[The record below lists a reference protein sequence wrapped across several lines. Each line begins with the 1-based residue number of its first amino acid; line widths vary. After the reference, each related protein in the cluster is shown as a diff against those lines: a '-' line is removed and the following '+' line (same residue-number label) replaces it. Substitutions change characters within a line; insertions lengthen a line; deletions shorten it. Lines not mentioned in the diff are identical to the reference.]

1 MGPEEAFHWASQN
14 FNSII
19 LETYKWAFGVI
30 IWALWGYY
38 LGFLQKRGPLVMI
51 LLDKNLKISYFK
63 LLTMN
68 IYVIFEFHKIIPI

>member
-19 LETYKWAFGVI
+19 LETYK
-30 IWALWGYY
+30 WALWGYY